1 MNHPVERPLPP
12 PVSMCFHLFL
22 ASPLTLSEVRSMLPP
37 GMAADLLT
45 ATEQSELRQRHPQ
58 GRTGVRLLRGAC
70 SCDLVVQRHPVT
82 REDEALLR
90 KRYRKLGLS
99 RAATI
104 RALENHRSRQEH
116 PASLGEREPWPE
128 QLSRF
133 VAEHARNAGP
143 SLYVLHFSH
152 DGSLGELGDAPT
164 RSRRAAEVRDHP
176 GAWLVEEEPTIVH
189 P

>member
-1 MNHPVERPLPP
+1 
-12 PVSMCFHLFL
+12 MCFHLFL
-22 ASPLTLSEVRSMLPP
+22 LSPLTLSEVRSMLPP
-37 GMAADLLT
+37 GMAADLLNAAEQ
-45 ATEQSELRQRHPQ
+45 ATLRQRHPA

-82 REDEALLR
+82 RQDEALLR

-99 RAATI
+99 RTAII

-116 PASLGEREPWPE
+116 PAAAGEREPWPE
-128 QLSRF
+128 MLGRF

-143 SLYVLHFSH
+143 SLYFLRFSH
-152 DGSLGELGDAPT
+152 DGTLGELSAEVPNRT
-164 RSRRAAEVRDHP
+164 WRAAEVRDRA
-176 GAWLVEEEPTIVH
+176 GSWLIEEEPTIVG

>member
-1 MNHPVERPLPP
+1 
-12 PVSMCFHLFL
+12 MCFHLFL
-22 ASPLTLSEVRSMLPP
+22 LSPLTLSEVRSMLPA
-37 GMAADLLT
+37 GMAADLLNAAEQ
-45 ATEQSELRQRHPQ
+45 ATLRQRHLA

-82 REDEALLR
+82 RQDEALLR

-99 RAATI
+99 RAAII

-116 PASLGEREPWPE
+116 PAAVGEREPWPE
-128 QLSRF
+128 MLSRF

-143 SLYVLHFSH
+143 SLYFLHFSH
-152 DGSLGELGDAPT
+152 DGTLGELPGGVANRT
-164 RSRRAAEVRDHP
+164 CRAAEVRDRP
-176 GAWLVEEEPTIVH
+176 GRWLMEEEPTVVG

>member
-1 MNHPVERPLPP
+1 
-12 PVSMCFHLFL
+12 MCFHLFL
-22 ASPLTLSEVRSMLPP
+22 LSPLTLSEVRSMLPP
-37 GMAADLLT
+37 GMTADLLNAAEQ
-45 ATEQSELRQRHPQ
+45 ATLRQRHPA

-82 REDEALLR
+82 RQDEALLR

-99 RAATI
+99 RAAII

-116 PASLGEREPWPE
+116 PAAIGEREPWPAM
-128 QLSRF
+128 LSRF

-143 SLYVLHFSH
+143 SLYFLHFSH
-152 DGSLGELGDAPT
+152 DGTLGEIAAKVANRTLRVAEI
-164 RSRRAAEVRDHP
+164 RERA
-176 GAWLVEEEPTIVH
+176 GTWLEEEEPTVVV

>member
-1 MNHPVERPLPP
+1 
-12 PVSMCFHLFL
+12 MCFHLFL

-82 REDEALLR
+82 RQDEALLR

-128 QLSRF
+128 LLSRF
-133 VAEHARNAGP
+133 VAEHARNSGP
-143 SLYVLHFSH
+143 SLYFLHFSH
-152 DGSLGELGDAPT
+152 EGTLGELPT
-164 RSRRAAEVRDHP
+164 VTNRTCHAAEVRERP
-176 GAWLVEEEPTIVH
+176 GGWLVEEEPTVVV